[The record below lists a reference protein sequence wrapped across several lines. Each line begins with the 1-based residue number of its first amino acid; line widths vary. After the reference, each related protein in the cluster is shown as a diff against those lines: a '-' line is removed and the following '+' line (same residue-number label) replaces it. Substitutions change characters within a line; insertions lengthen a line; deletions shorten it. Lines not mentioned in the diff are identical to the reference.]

1 MKKESGNVTLR
12 IVNQT
17 IRRVTLPDLLGPMF
31 LRRRAQVRRARRL
44 VLLVL
49 SGLFVVGGWSAGRN
63 CLIAARPVSEDT
75 AAESSAVGA
84 GSTEMAS
91 LLIQADELH
100 VGDGQVLRPGM
111 VWVADGKIRAVG
123 AELAVPEGTE
133 VRRVAALTPG
143 FVDAAASVGIAGGA
157 GEVTSEVTPEFVV
170 SEAIDLLDA
179 EFARQVDRGITTVHV
194 TPSTENVFAGFGG
207 VLKTA
212 GQGEGRWLQKQSGL
226 CLSMC
231 NDPTSRNA
239 SRGRPETL
247 YMRQPTNRM
256 GVVWILRSRLHSAG
270 QESPASVPG
279 VNLEVINPL
288 LADMVAGRTP
298 AYAVSRTSYDI
309 ETLYRIGDE
318 FGFVPVLVG
327 GDESYK
333 VIDLLKQKQAQVVFT
348 ALSTGSIG
356 AERSELRWSTPLV
369 LSQAGVEFALAGDR
383 LLEQARFARRYG
395 LSSEESLAAITG
407 RPAKI
412 LGIADRVG
420 QIAVGLA
427 ADLVAFSGDPLQ
439 VTSTIEWVMIDGQV
453 HANGEDR

>member
-1 MKKESGNVTLR
+1 MR

-17 IRRVTLPDLLGPMF
+17 IRRVTRPDLLGPMLF
-31 LRRRAQVRRARRL
+31 RRREQVGRARRL

-49 SGLFVVGGWSAGRN
+49 SGLLVVSAGATVGNR
-63 CLIAARPVSEDT
+63 LIAARPVSEDLV
-75 AAESSAVGA
+75 AESAAKGA
-84 GSTEMAS
+84 GSTELAS
-91 LLIQADELH
+91 VLIQADELH

-111 VWVADGKIRAVG
+111 VWVVDGKIQAVG
-123 AELAVPEGTE
+123 AALEVPEGTE
-133 VRRVAALTPG
+133 LRQVAALTPG
-143 FVDAAASVGIAGGA
+143 FVDAAASVGVAGGA

-194 TPSTENVFAGFGG
+194 TPSTENVFAGFGS

-212 GQGEGRWLQKQSGL
+212 GQGDGRWLQKQSGL

-239 SRGRPETL
+239 ARGRPETV

-333 VIDLLKQKQAQVVFT
+333 VVDLLKQKQAKVVFT
-348 ALSTGSIG
+348 ALSTGALG

-369 LSQAGVEFALAGDR
+369 LAEAGIEFALAGDR
-383 LLEQARFARRYG
+383 LLDQARFARRYG
-395 LSSEESLAAITG
+395 LSAADAVASITG

-412 LGIADRVG
+412 LGIEDRVG
-420 QIAVGLA
+420 KLAPGLA

-439 VTSTIEWVMIDGQV
+439 VTSTIEWVMIDGQLQ
-453 HANGEDR
+453 ANGEDQ

>member
-1 MKKESGNVTLR
+1 MTLR

-17 IRRVTLPDLLGPMF
+17 IRRVTRPDLLGPMV
-31 LRRRAQVRRARRL
+31 RRRRVQVGRARRL
-44 VLLVL
+44 VLVVL
-49 SGLFVVGGWSAGRN
+49 SGLLVVGGWSAGRN

-84 GSTEMAS
+84 GSTETAS

-111 VWVADGKIRAVG
+111 VWVVDGKIQAVG
-123 AELAVPEGTE
+123 GELEVPEGTE
-133 VRRVAALTPG
+133 VRRVATLTPG
-143 FVDAAASVGIAGGA
+143 FVDAAASVGVAGGA
-157 GEVTSEVTPEFVV
+157 GEVTSEVTPEFLV

-194 TPSTENVFAGFGG
+194 TPSTENVFAGFGS

-239 SRGRPETL
+239 SRGRPETV

-333 VIDLLKQKQAQVVFT
+333 VVDLLKQKQAKVVFT
-348 ALSTGSIG
+348 ALSTGAVG
-356 AERSELRWSTPLV
+356 AERSELRWSTPVV
-369 LSQAGVEFALAGDR
+369 LAEAGIEFALAGDR
-383 LLEQARFARRYG
+383 LLDQARFARRYG
-395 LSSEESLAAITG
+395 LSAADAVASITG

-412 LGIADRVG
+412 LGIEDRVG
-420 QIAVGLA
+420 KIAPGLA

-439 VTSTIEWVMIDGQV
+439 VTSTIEWVMIDGQLQ
-453 HANGEDR
+453 ANGEDQ